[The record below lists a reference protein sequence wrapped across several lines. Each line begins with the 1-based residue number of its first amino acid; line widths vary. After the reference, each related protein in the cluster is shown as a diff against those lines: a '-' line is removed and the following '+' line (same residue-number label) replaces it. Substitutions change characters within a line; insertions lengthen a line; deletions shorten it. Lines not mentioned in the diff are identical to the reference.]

1 MFQRKFLRHS
11 FKFYPFIK
19 LNIQKFSLSETSSST
34 DSTPQDTKNTNEQE
48 SSNYPTHFRAGS
60 LIQLSNGSLRPVE
73 DLNTDDFIKSAELS
87 NEVQIDQSVVVSI
100 TPSKEKGSVML
111 GFSVGKDEVQVRILS
126 FIFYNSLFDTI
137 VKFEIWCMI
146 YFVISFFDIF

>member
-1 MFQRKFLRHS
+1 MFQRKFLWHS

-34 DSTPQDTKNTNEQE
+34 DSTPQDTKNTNEQD

-60 LIQLSNGSLRPVE
+60 LIQLSNGSLRLVE

-126 FIFYNSLFDTI
+126 FIFYTSLFDTI
-137 VKFEIWCMI
+137 VCYIDRKIPSVHC
-146 YFVISFFDIF
+146 ISDISI

>member
-1 MFQRKFLRHS
+1 MFQRKFLWHS

-111 GFSVGKDEVQVRILS
+111 GFSVGKDEVQVRIPS
-126 FIFYNSLFDTI
+126 FIFYTSLFDTI
-137 VKFEIWCMI
+137 VCYTYCSL
-146 YFVISFFDIF
+146 YF